1 MRKYSWFLVI
11 VLILSLSVALV
22 AQSKPT
28 IKQVPPTRT
37 SASSGAE
44 MYRTY
49 CAVCH
54 GMDLKGKGPAS
65 PALKV
70 QATDLTAL
78 AKNNGGK
85 FPELKVYNS
94 IRGEVG
100 VAAHGSKDMPVWGD
114 VFRDLGRGDSAET
127 NLRLRNLTKHIESL
141 QAK

>member
-22 AQSKPT
+22 AQNKPT

>member
-100 VAAHGSKDMPVWGD
+100 VAAHGSKDMPIWGD

>member
-1 MRKYSWFLVI
+1 MRKHSWFLVPAL
-11 VLILSLSVALV
+11 VLSVSAALI
-22 AQSKPT
+22 AQNKPT
-28 IKQVPPTRT
+28 IKQVPPSRT
-37 SASSGAE
+37 NASSGAE

-54 GMDLKGKGPAS
+54 GMDGKGKGPAS

-70 QATDLTAL
+70 QATDLTVM

-100 VAAHGSKDMPVWGD
+100 VAAHGSKDMPIWGD
-114 VFRDLGRGDSAET
+114 VFRDLGRGDSSET
-127 NLRLRNLTKHIESL
+127 SLRLRNLTKHIESM
-141 QAK
+141 QTK